1 MKKKILLM
9 LLMSVVVLTMAV
21 CGASGETFDKSKIG
35 TVIIGYDGTYPPFN
49 FMDDNA
55 EPTGFEIEM
64 ISEIGKRAGLKIKFQ
79 AVPWDGVFG
88 QIDTGL
94 VHSLTLRA
102 RPQQE
107 QDGEKRR
114 GGALRLFVRR

>member
-1 MKKKILLM
+1 MLLCRLRYELYRKGDIAMKKKILLM

-55 EPTGFEIEM
+55 EPTGFEIE
-64 ISEIGKRAGLKIKFQ
+64 
-79 AVPWDGVFG
+79 
-88 QIDTGL
+88 
-94 VHSLTLRA
+94 
-102 RPQQE
+102 
-107 QDGEKRR
+107 
-114 GGALRLFVRR
+114 